1 MVLYRHMQMEIDSH
15 TQIDRKRELDEKD
28 ISDTRGS

>member
-1 MVLYRHMQMEIDSH
+1 MVLYCHMQMEIDSH
-15 TQIDRKRELDEKD
+15 TQIDRKRELDEKY